1 MFLSVLINLTK
12 KLYAMKELFNN
23 IKKFK
28 GVTSSIIGLGGFWL
42 ITSLISINVLVH
54 TQETLHLSINATVL
68 IAELLFVGIL
78 LGSWCSKLIT
88 KKRLEM
94 GIVNFAGI
102 GLTITT
108 FLLGCTDLTTI
119 EFILIA
125 LFTAFL
131 GGFFRSPLSGWI
143 KQRTTISYLRE
154 TLGYTKITA
163 IVFMLC
169 GTVCFYFL
177 QTTHNSY
184 FIFRTASL
192 LFRIA
197 TLISIIKMPIGC
209 LRFILWALSKII
221 YRTRITGI
229 KNIPLKS
236 GAIIVSNHVSILD
249 VLLLTA
255 AAPRN
260 LRFVMHD
267 KVFNAP
273 VIGWVFKNLNMI
285 PISGDSSKKGL
296 LDFNERCKKEVES
309 GHIVCIFPEGE
320 LSRNGQL
327 AGFKK
332 GIEHLAKTINAPII
346 PMHMH
351 NLIGTPL
358 TIKTGTN
365 KKYGFNFKTLQKKVY
380 ITIGEPL
387 NKIESAFKLRQLIKE
402 LELINVSKS
411 IAEKSLADAI
421 FEIKKP
427 LFKNCSEI
435 VKSDDLTLKNL
446 IINTPNYEVQDLV
459 GNIIKLTGSKAN
471 SIGKPIPG
479 VIIKAVDEF
488 GKELDCYESGTLFIK
503 HCFTNFNNWYKLNL
517 KGYVDESGFITLTP

>member
-1 MFLSVLINLTK
+1 
-12 KLYAMKELFNN
+12 MKDIFNN
-23 IKKFK
+23 VKKFK
-28 GVTSSIIGLGGFWL
+28 GVTSSIIGLSGFWL
-42 ITSLISINVLVH
+42 IASLISLNVLVH
-54 TQETLHLSINATVL
+54 TQEVLHLSINTTVL
-68 IAELLFVGIL
+68 IVELLLVSII

-102 GLTITT
+102 GLTIAT
-108 FLLGCTDLTTI
+108 FLLGYNGLNTTG
-119 EFILIA
+119 FILISII
-125 LFTAFL
+125 TAFL

-143 KQRTTISYLRE
+143 KQRTNINYLRE
-154 TLGYTKITA
+154 TLSYTKIIV
-163 IVFMLC
+163 IVFILFGIM
-169 GTVCFYFL
+169 GFYFL
-177 QTTHNSY
+177 QSTYNS
-184 FIFRTASL
+184 FSIFKTASL
-192 LFRIA
+192 LFGIA
-197 TLISIIKMPIGC
+197 TIISIVKMPIGF
-209 LRFILWALSKII
+209 LRFVLWLISKTI
-221 YRTRITGI
+221 YRTRITGM

-267 KVFNAP
+267 KVFNTP
-273 VIGWVFKNLNMI
+273 VIGGFFKKLNMI
-285 PISGDSSKKGL
+285 PISGDSTKKGL
-296 LDFNERCKKEVES
+296 SNFNNLCKKEVES

-327 AGFKK
+327 GGFKK

-351 NLIGTPL
+351 NVIGTPL

-365 KKYGFNFKTLQKKVY
+365 RKHGFTLKTLRRKIY
-380 ITIGEPL
+380 ITIGNPL
-387 NKIESAFKLRQLIKE
+387 NNIESAFKLRQLIKE

-411 IAEKSLADAI
+411 IAEKNLTDAI
-421 FEIKKP
+421 YEVKKP
-427 LFKNCSEI
+427 LYKNCNDI
-435 VKSDDLTLKNL
+435 VKSNDLTLENL
-446 IINTPNYEVQDLV
+446 VINTPNYVVHDLV
-459 GNIIKLTGSKAN
+459 GNKIKLVGSKQN

-479 VIIKAVDEF
+479 VIIKAVDEL
-488 GKELDCYESGTLFIK
+488 GKELDCNEAGTLFIK

-517 KGYVDESGFITLTP
+517 KGYIDEAGFIILAK